1 MPFLGAADIEGH
13 TWLGGHCDVAGA
25 TSIYCMQL
33 EEEVLLCLDRIPVH
47 MSAMTDTA
55 AFTRVLKSYLF
66 SGD

>member
-1 MPFLGAADIEGH
+1 
-13 TWLGGHCDVAGA
+13 
-25 TSIYCMQL
+25 MQL

-47 MSAMTDTA
+47 VHLSAMTDTA

>member
-13 TWLGGHCDVAGA
+13 TSLGGHCDEQL
-25 TSIYCMQL
+25 YCMQL
-33 EEEVLLCLDRIPVH
+33 EEEVLQCLDRIPVH
-47 MSAMTDTA
+47 LSAMTDTA